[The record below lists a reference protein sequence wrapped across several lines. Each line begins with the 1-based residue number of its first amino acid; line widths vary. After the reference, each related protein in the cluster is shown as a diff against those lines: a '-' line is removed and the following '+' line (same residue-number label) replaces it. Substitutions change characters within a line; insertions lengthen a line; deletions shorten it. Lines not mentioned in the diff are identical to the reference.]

1 MKKKHKLF
9 LIGLLLV
16 AIIFLS
22 SLLVLQKITYQPTTQ
37 AIQAASSQQSYRVD
51 ETSDVVYFEPAK
63 PVSNTAIL
71 FYQGALVEE
80 KSYSIWASKLAENG
94 HSVFLIRHPLNLAV
108 LAADKAQKVLD
119 EYDIGTYVIGGHSLG
134 GVMASRFAH
143 AQLES
148 PLQAAAALK
157 GVFFLASYPD
167 EKGSLQD
174 SSVPVLS
181 VTGSNDGVLNQD
193 TYQESK
199 VFLPRHTLYLTI
211 EGGNHAGFGSY
222 GAQKGDSSP
231 DITNSHQQEAVFATL
246 QNWLDTL
253 PE

>member
-1 MKKKHKLF
+1 MKKKHKIF
-9 LIGLLLV
+9 LIGLLIV
-16 AIIFLS
+16 AVFFLS
-22 SLLVLQKITYQPTTQ
+22 GMLILQRITYHPSVQ
-37 AIQAASSQQSYRVD
+37 ALQAAASQQMYHVD
-51 ETSDVVYFEPAK
+51 ETPEVVYFEPIK
-63 PVSNTAIL
+63 PVSDTAIL

-80 KSYSIWASKLAENG
+80 KSYSLWASKLAENG

-119 EYDIGTYVIGGHSLG
+119 EYDIGSYVIGGHSLG

-143 AQLES
+143 AQMEN
-148 PLQAAAALK
+148 PLKAPVLK

-167 EKGSLQD
+167 EKGSLQN
-174 SSVPVLS
+174 SSLPVLS
-181 VTGSNDGVLNQD
+181 VTGSNDGVLNQE
-193 TYQESK
+193 TYQKSK
-199 VFLPRHTLYLTI
+199 VFLPKKTVYYVI

-231 DITNSHQQEAVFATL
+231 DITNNRQQEAVFTTL